1 MAEVKTPVL
10 ETKHLG
16 ISFGGLHA
24 VQDFNIQM
32 NAGELVG
39 LIGPN
44 GAGKTTVFNLL
55 TGVYVPTEGTV
66 LLNGVPLN
74 GKKTHQFVEAGI
86 ARTFQ
91 NIRLFNDMTVIENVK
106 VACTKD
112 MHYSLLDATFRT
124 PKFWKAEKEV
134 TDRAMELLEICG
146 LADKADILS
155 SSLPYGQQRKLEIA
169 RALATNMKVL
179 LLDEPAAG
187 MNPTETAELLSCI
200 NTIRDRFGVAILLIE
215 HDMSLVMNV
224 CERIQVI
231 DYGLTIA
238 SGLPEEI
245 ANNPRVIAAY
255 LGEEGGNTMLEIK
268 DLNVF
273 YGAIHALKG
282 VSLTVGDGEL
292 VSLIGANGA
301 GKTTTLH
308 TISGLLHAASGSVM
322 LDGKDLQKVPAN
334 TIINLGLAHVPEG
347 RHVFARMTVEENLRM
362 GAYIIKDQKKIAE
375 NLEKVYGHFP
385 RLKERY
391 RQLAGTLSGGEQQ
404 MLATGR
410 ALMTDPKIV
419 LMDEPSMGLSPLL
432 VKEIF
437 AIIEELHKSG
447 ITILLVEQNA
457 KMALAV
463 SDRAYVLET
472 GTISMEGKASDL
484 AADDRVRKAYL
495 GA

>member
-1 MAEVKTPVL
+1 MLKIDHLTKTYGEKKAIDDL
-10 ETKHLG
+10 
-16 ISFGGLHA
+16 SLH
-24 VQDFNIQM
+24 IQ
-32 NAGELVG
+32 AGEIYG
-39 LIGPN
+39 FIG
-44 GAGKTTVFNLL
+44 
-55 TGVYVPTEGTV
+55 
-66 LLNGVPLN
+66 
-74 GKKTHQFVEAGI
+74 H
-86 ARTFQ
+86 
-91 NIRLFNDMTVIENVK
+91 
-106 VACTKD
+106 
-112 MHYSLLDATFRT
+112 
-124 PKFWKAEKEV
+124 
-134 TDRAMELLEICG
+134 
-146 LADKADILS
+146 
-155 SSLPYGQQRKLEIA
+155 
-169 RALATNMKVL
+169 
-179 LLDEPAAG
+179 
-187 MNPTETAELLSCI
+187 
-200 NTIRDRFGVAILLIE
+200 
-215 HDMSLVMNV
+215 
-224 CERIQVI
+224 
-231 DYGLTIA
+231 
-238 SGLPEEI
+238 
-245 ANNPRVIAAY
+245 
-255 LGEEGGNTMLEIK
+255 
-268 DLNVF
+268 
-273 YGAIHALKG
+273 
-282 VSLTVGDGEL
+282 
-292 VSLIGANGA
+292 NGA